1 MMITVKFECEECG
14 HKEEDCSFFVD
25 GGYQSIE
32 VICPECGEKEV
43 EYR

>member
-1 MMITVKFECEECG
+1 MISVKFECEECG

-32 VICPECGEKEV
+32 VTCSKCGHQESES
-43 EYR
+43 R